1 MTENFSPGGFTS
13 APQSRIDI
21 LGIDQTETE
30 MSDPSGTASLSRSLL
45 KNEHIPRAGRL
56 RLNKAVLLVYR
67 NDAEYFLIKSQ
78 RALGITN
85 RKSDVCQ
92 TVCSDCGCTCFHGP
106 NETKVSWRARARAW
120 QRIDGLNSCEAE

>member
-1 MTENFSPGGFTS
+1 LK
-13 APQSRIDI
+13 SRIDI
-21 LGIDQTETE
+21 LGIDQTKTE

-56 RLNKAVLLVYR
+56 RLNKAVPLVHR

-85 RKSDVCQ
+85 RKSDVRQ
-92 TVCSDCGCTCFHGP
+92 TVCSDCGCACFHSKGSLSEDFADFQRGRLAGFSKICVHLW
-106 NETKVSWRARARAW
+106 NLRTISIVS
-120 QRIDGLNSCEAE
+120 